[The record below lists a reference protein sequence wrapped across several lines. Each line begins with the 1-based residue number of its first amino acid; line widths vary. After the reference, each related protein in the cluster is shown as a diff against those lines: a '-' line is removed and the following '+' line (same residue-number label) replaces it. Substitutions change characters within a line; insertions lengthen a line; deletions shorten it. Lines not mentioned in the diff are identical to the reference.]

1 MNGVAADNYSTFNL
15 KRKQHKK
22 TQQFYEPPNE
32 WSSDKRSDR
41 PRVNF
46 VNPNDSKG
54 DDENWRAHKTPNVV
68 VVPKLVKKVD
78 EKPIVFEK
86 ITAPVDVIPTM
97 VTNTRVNTVQN
108 NTDKTSGFG
117 NKKREEKKVPS
128 KSISSSLLMN
138 YEKLP
143 PRLRKKFCDDHHVSM
158 EEVETMLTNG
168 LSSQDEHHKPNSS
181 YQSRSQTLPPR
192 SGKGRFNEPQRHEQV
207 VYRTNSNQPPLKTEM
222 RRQQTA
228 VTNSS
233 TESSRRGVD
242 FDLPTKVYNSHHELK
257 TVDHNTRDDTENNC
271 SVSIKQSIES
281 AVLLPTGT
289 IVSFI
294 IYNSIYLIILVY

>member
-1 MNGVAADNYSTFNL
+1 
-15 KRKQHKK
+15 
-22 TQQFYEPPNE
+22 
-32 WSSDKRSDR
+32 
-41 PRVNF
+41 
-46 VNPNDSKG
+46 
-54 DDENWRAHKTPNVV
+54 V

-78 EKPIVFEK
+78 EKPIALEK

-128 KSISSSLLMN
+128 KSIPSSLLMN

-143 PRLRKKFCDDHHVSM
+143 PRLRKKFCDDYHISM

-207 VYRTNSNQPPLKTEM
+207 FYRNNSNQPPLKTEM

-228 VTNSS
+228 VTNNS

-242 FDLPTKVYNSHHELK
+242 FDLPTKVYNSHHEQK
-257 TVDHNTRDDTENNC
+257 TVDHNTRDDTENSC

-281 AVLLPTGT
+281 AVLLPSGT

-294 IYNSIYLIILVY
+294 IYNSIYLIILLY